1 MANQS
6 CLYSL
11 ELRIFC
17 YRFISSPTHVKMDW
31 LGPLIKAVLTKHKA
45 KLPIY
50 LLFNT
55 HTHKFHWSSVER
67 WEIFHTKSWY
77 ILRAMVFKQKHVN
90 ASICEWLE
98 ERKKR
103 WNWAIDQMMKER
115 IEYSMA
121 MARFYEIKSSLYLMM
136 HSLNFRLANW
146 CLILLLFFLNWDV
159 PSNTSRS
166 DRYDIIEWNYS
177 ATTIQNLNL
186 SI

>member
-55 HTHKFHWSSVER
+55 HTHKFHWSSVKR

-77 ILRAMVFKQKHVN
+77 ILRAMVFKKKKHVN

-115 IEYSMA
+115 IEYFMA

-146 CLILLLFFLNWDV
+146 CLILLLFKKK
-159 PSNTSRS
+159 
-166 DRYDIIEWNYS
+166 IEMYLLTR
-177 ATTIQNLNL
+177 ADPTDMIL
-186 SI
+186 